1 MVAVASARK
10 SLGAYKPII
19 KVAGRSEVVEQNP
32 DRFARNTRDGMVTPN
47 SFARGTTYASRD
59 DAVAAAQRMI
69 DSRLADAMAR
79 HADFTANR
87 PAYKGQIVREILTWG
102 GSAPIEE

>member
-1 MVAVASARK
+1 MTNVAVATARK
-10 SLGAYKPII
+10 SLGVYKPVIA
-19 KVAGRSEVVEQNP
+19 VGARTEVVEQSP

-69 DSRLADAMAR
+69 DSRLADAVAR

-87 PAYKGQIVREILTWG
+87 PAYRGQIIREILIWG
-102 GSAPIEE
+102 GTV